1 VSLVSEE
8 TLFKSIDS
16 LSAQLKDFERAD
28 PQQIDKLFRLL
39 KDIQN
44 MPSQTQ
50 TTTLDTL
57 LQILVAV
64 VCSSAH
70 KPFSA

>member
-1 VSLVSEE
+1 M
-8 TLFKSIDS
+8 
-16 LSAQLKDFERAD
+16 KDFERAD
-28 PQQIDKLFRLL
+28 PQQIDKLLRLL

-44 MPSQTQ
+44 MPAQTQ
-50 TTTLDTL
+50 TNTLDTL

-70 KPFSA
+70 KPFSALGLELLFKMIRDGK